1 MAQGKSFRAMHGN
14 LLLGIPN
21 NKADGTRASS
31 LRMALLWMHEHP
43 EQLAF
48 VRERLTATNPVSLHT
63 HWKKHQSATI
73 KEAVEQG
80 DDHLKL
86 ADALDG
92 VSQKEAKAMLDKAK
106 DAKAKR
112 EAKAAEAEDQPEPQQ
127 QAVDHATAFKA
138 LIDDAD
144 RAELELMRQIIEGR
158 LAKMVPASTK
168 WAASLPAATLTRR
181 LKVGG
186 TVAVHNLDD
195 DTCTEPVATGVL
207 DGNKLR
213 LTNVRTGEETTGT
226 IVGAVS
232 MKTAVPAFGIA
243 MDLSERQF
251 KITYG
256 IAVEDWQ

>member
-1 MAQGKSFRAMHGN
+1 M
-14 LLLGIPN
+14 
-21 NKADGTRASS
+21 
-31 LRMALLWMHEHP
+31 
-43 EQLAF
+43 
-48 VRERLTATNPVSLHT
+48 
-63 HWKKHQSATI
+63 
-73 KEAVEQG
+73 
-80 DDHLKL
+80 
-86 ADALDG
+86 
-92 VSQKEAKAMLDKAK
+92 
-106 DAKAKR
+106 
-112 EAKAAEAEDQPEPQQ
+112 
-127 QAVDHATAFKA
+127 
-138 LIDDAD
+138 
-144 RAELELMRQIIEGR
+144 QIIEGR

-181 LKVGG
+181 LKAGG
-186 TVAVHNLDD
+186 KVAVHNLDD

-207 DGNKLR
+207 NGNKLR